1 MKNKI
6 LNILLNS
13 DAYVSGEKISKTLG
27 ISRNS
32 IWKHINKL
40 KNEGYVIDSVPNKG
54 YKLTKRADVI
64 EPSLISPNRD
74 FIKEVIYFDEIDS
87 TNNAA
92 KKATVECNTLFIA
105 DCQTSGRGRTGRE
118 WASAK
123 GCGIWMSIVTLP
135 KISIEK
141 IMQITLVTGIA
152 VCETVNRMFG
162 LDSQIKWPN
171 DIVVDGKKLC
181 GILTEA
187 VMEEQTVTKIINGIG
202 INVNA
207 EKFPENI
214 SDTATSL
221 YLITGNKSVRT
232 DIVNGILDSFEKY
245 YTMLIDKENM
255 AEIIEK
261 YKSLCVNIGK
271 RVVSVG
277 KNKKTEGTAIDIS
290 PAGELIIE
298 KDDGTTVSVNAGE
311 VSVRGI
317 YGYI

>member
-13 DAYVSGEKISKTLG
+13 DAYISGEKISKTLG

-40 KNEGYVIDSVPNKG
+40 RNDGYMIDSVPNKG
-54 YKLTKRADVI
+54 YKIIKRADVI

-87 TNNAA
+87 TNNVA
-92 KKATVECNTLFIA
+92 KKTAVKCNTLFIA
-105 DCQTSGRGRTGRE
+105 DYQTSGRGRTGRE
-118 WASAK
+118 WESAK

-135 KISIEK
+135 DINIEK
-141 IMQITLVTGIA
+141 IMQITLATGVA
-152 VCETVNRMFG
+152 VCETINKIFG
-162 LDSQIKWPN
+162 LNSRIKWPN
-171 DIVVDGKKLC
+171 DIVADGKKLC

-187 VMEEQTVTKIINGIG
+187 TMEEQTVTKIINGIG
-202 INVNA
+202 INVNS

-221 YLITGNKSVRT
+221 YLITGKKSVRT

-245 YTMLIDKENM
+245 YTMLIEKENTE
-255 AEIIEK
+255 EIIEK

-271 RVVSVG
+271 KVVSIS
-277 KNKKTEGTAIDIS
+277 KNETIEGTAIDIS